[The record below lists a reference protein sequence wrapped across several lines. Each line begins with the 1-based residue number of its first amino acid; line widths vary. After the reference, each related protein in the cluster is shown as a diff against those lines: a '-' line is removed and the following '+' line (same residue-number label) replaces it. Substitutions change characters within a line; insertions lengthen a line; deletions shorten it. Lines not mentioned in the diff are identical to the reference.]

1 MALTKTETEVTKDDG
16 CSKDSYLEMGEI
28 MVWADRNCM
37 LNTLPHF
44 SLPNNE
50 FISLFLSRAVTRH
63 PPIAWPASVAAAG
76 EERKNYFL
84 SNQIAVLNLPGRL
97 SNSQRPGIFYFSVLL
112 ASKVI
117 TFPTGL

>member
-50 FISLFLSRAVTRH
+50 FIEAICGKKLVISPSLTILFHYTY
-63 PPIAWPASVAAAG
+63 
-76 EERKNYFL
+76 K
-84 SNQIAVLNLPGRL
+84 
-97 SNSQRPGIFYFSVLL
+97 
-112 ASKVI
+112 
-117 TFPTGL
+117 